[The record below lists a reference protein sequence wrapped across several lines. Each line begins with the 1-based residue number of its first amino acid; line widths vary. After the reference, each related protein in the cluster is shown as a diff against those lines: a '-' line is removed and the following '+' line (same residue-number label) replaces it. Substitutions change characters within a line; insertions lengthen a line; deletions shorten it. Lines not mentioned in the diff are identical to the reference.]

1 MATSSSKENPQL
13 LERGN
18 LYFLYRPK
26 VEQDSV
32 EALEDVQRFYFVL
45 EPYGRDW
52 FRLITLGKKSL
63 PSRDEANQQGWCF
76 VESVS
81 EDGGDIEEGL
91 RRETYETKTRGDRT
105 QPAARPVGEGL
116 YKIVLTENQTR
127 LVYALELPDEIGTAQ
142 QAFNISE
149 TGNYIVSVKNPD
161 TPTPQGAGFQDA
173 ERKADFPKRLQK
185 RFQDR
190 RFIAVDPIDFLD
202 YVGAELILI
211 STDSESAEDIG
222 VSLNPKEEDESTAE
236 VINNLKMRKS
246 RHPLDPLLK
255 GKLK

>member
-26 VEQDSV
+26 VEQASV
-32 EALEDVQRFYFVL
+32 DALEDVQRFYLVL

-52 FRLITLGKKSL
+52 FRLITFGKKSL
-63 PSRDEANQQGWCF
+63 PSIDETNQQGWCF

-81 EDGGDIEEGL
+81 KEGGDIEEGL

-105 QPAARPVGEGL
+105 QPAARPVGEGV

-127 LVYALELPDEIGTAQ
+127 IVYALELPEEMGPAQ
-142 QAFNISE
+142 QTFNISE
-149 TGNYIVSVKNPD
+149 TGNYIISVKNPD
-161 TPTPQGAGFQDA
+161 KPTPPGAGFRSA
-173 ERKADFPKRLQK
+173 ERKADFPKRLQETFK
-185 RFQDR
+185 DR
-190 RFIAVDPIDFLD
+190 RFIPADPVDFLD
-202 YVGAELILI
+202 HIGAELILI
-211 STDSESAEDIG
+211 STGSESAEDIG
-222 VSLNPKEEDESTAE
+222 VSLNPKDEDESTAE

-255 GKLK
+255 GELK